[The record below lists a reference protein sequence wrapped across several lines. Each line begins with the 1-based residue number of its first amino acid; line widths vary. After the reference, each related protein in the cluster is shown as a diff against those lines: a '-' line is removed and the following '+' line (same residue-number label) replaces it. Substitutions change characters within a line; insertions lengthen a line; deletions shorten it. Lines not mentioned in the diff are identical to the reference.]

1 AMTPTETSSNTRE
14 HPTFRHVASGLRA
27 VLGLRTLGCDGP
39 MATRDPFVALDAGT
53 DVRAHART
61 LRRVWEAA
69 LAGARGPPRPRPV
82 IEQSWTRM
90 QAAGLDPDRLR
101 PRPALDADALAQ
113 VRESS
118 AIATVLP
125 VLRRSLGSLA
135 QDAEHVLVI
144 CDAAGRILWL

>member
-1 AMTPTETSSNTRE
+1 
-14 HPTFRHVASGLRA
+14 
-27 VLGLRTLGCDGP
+27 

-69 LAGARGPPRPRPV
+69 LAGARGPQRPRPV

-101 PRPALDADALAQ
+101 PRSALDADALAQ
-113 VRESS
+113 ARESS
-118 AIATVLP
+118 PST
-125 VLRRSLGSLA
+125 SS
-135 QDAEHVLVI
+135 
-144 CDAAGRILWL
+144 